1 MDRQWYG
8 GATINRSAA
17 GNRPA
22 GGRFPRVLW
31 VWTSNAIACAV
42 LVLASAQT
50 ARAAG
55 VVGAGTAD
63 SCTEAALDAAL
74 TGGGMVTFD
83 CGTEPVTIILTQ
95 QTTISSDTTVN
106 GGGLVTLDGNDAVRA
121 FWVAQGQALTV
132 ENLAIVN
139 GYATDAGGGAIFNDG
154 GTLTVTN
161 STLAGNSATLAL
173 LGFATGGAIYTN
185 GGTLTVNTSTF
196 SGNGAAISNGGGTVN
211 VFNCTF
217 AGSGILN
224 GGGTVIVNSS
234 TFVGSPIYNSRATTC
249 GEAGNSPCVVV
260 LRNTIVTNSSSNVNC
275 VGPIKDGGYNIDDG
289 TTCGFWGAGCTL
301 RGGTSFCNTNPQLE
315 PAGLNSN
322 GGPTQTIALEPGSPA
337 IDAGS
342 ATFGNSVDQR
352 GFVRPG
358 AGAVT
363 RSIGAY
369 EFNSGPACGAGLC
382 VFPEI
387 CTDGRCVFSTPTATV
402 TQGGPTLTSTP
413 TPTPTA
419 TAANTATETP
429 TRNYTA
435 TSTPP
440 STPPNAPTAA
450 RTPGVVGTGSADSC
464 TEAALDAALA
474 EGGLV
479 TFDCG
484 GPAIIKSA
492 AIKTIAADTIIDGGN
507 LITLGVGFVVN
518 VGVEFTVQHLT
529 IGNGSARRLG
539 GGPPGPPFKPA
550 IANNGGKLTVANS
563 TLSANI
569 GGAIVSG
576 AGSATTITGS
586 TFTGNA
592 VTNTGAVTNNGG
604 TLTVTDSTFTG
615 PSGGAIVSGAGSAT
629 TVARSTFMGTSGSA
643 IVIQVGSLTT
653 VTNSTFTDN
662 HSNALGGAIA
672 NRGTLT
678 VANSTFTGNGVG
690 AIYNGG
696 TLTVANSTLSA
707 NIGSTTGYG
716 GAIDNARTCGDAGTA
731 PCSATL
737 QNTIVAGSVSGHN
750 CAGPI
755 TDGGHNLDDGASCD
769 FSTANGSLSNTD
781 PQLDPAGLQNNGG
794 STETV
799 ALCTAVDMP
808 AGCTAASPAI
818 DAGDDSICAAAP
830 ANDSD
835 QRGFVRPGTSH
846 THCSTGAYETDA
858 VAPVACIGDCDGNG
872 SVTIDEVFTLV
883 TVTLG
888 EPASCLRGVPAA
900 ATVDV
905 SLCLQA
911 VRNALHGCQ

>member
-17 GNRPA
+17 GSRHA

-74 TGGGMVTFD
+74 TGGGM
-83 CGTEPVTIILTQ
+83 
-95 QTTISSDTTVN
+95 
-106 GGGLVTLDGNDAVRA
+106 
-121 FWVAQGQALTV
+121 
-132 ENLAIVN
+132 
-139 GYATDAGGGAIFNDG
+139 
-154 GTLTVTN
+154 
-161 STLAGNSATLAL
+161 
-173 LGFATGGAIYTN
+173 
-185 GGTLTVNTSTF
+185 
-196 SGNGAAISNGGGTVN
+196 
-211 VFNCTF
+211 
-217 AGSGILN
+217 
-224 GGGTVIVNSS
+224 
-234 TFVGSPIYNSRATTC
+234 
-249 GEAGNSPCVVV
+249 
-260 LRNTIVTNSSSNVNC
+260 
-275 VGPIKDGGYNIDDG
+275 
-289 TTCGFWGAGCTL
+289 
-301 RGGTSFCNTNPQLE
+301 
-315 PAGLNSN
+315 
-322 GGPTQTIALEPGSPA
+322 
-337 IDAGS
+337 
-342 ATFGNSVDQR
+342 
-352 GFVRPG
+352 
-358 AGAVT
+358 
-363 RSIGAY
+363 
-369 EFNSGPACGAGLC
+369 
-382 VFPEI
+382 
-387 CTDGRCVFSTPTATV
+387 
-402 TQGGPTLTSTP
+402 
-413 TPTPTA
+413 
-419 TAANTATETP
+419 
-429 TRNYTA
+429 
-435 TSTPP
+435 
-440 STPPNAPTAA
+440 
-450 RTPGVVGTGSADSC
+450 
-464 TEAALDAALA
+464 
-474 EGGLV
+474 V

-576 AGSATTITGS
+576 AGSATT
-586 TFTGNA
+586 
-592 VTNTGAVTNNGG
+592 
-604 TLTVTDSTFTG
+604 
-615 PSGGAIVSGAGSAT
+615 
-629 TVARSTFMGTSGSA
+629 VARSTFMGTSGSA

-696 TLTVANSTLSA
+696 TLTVSNSTLSA